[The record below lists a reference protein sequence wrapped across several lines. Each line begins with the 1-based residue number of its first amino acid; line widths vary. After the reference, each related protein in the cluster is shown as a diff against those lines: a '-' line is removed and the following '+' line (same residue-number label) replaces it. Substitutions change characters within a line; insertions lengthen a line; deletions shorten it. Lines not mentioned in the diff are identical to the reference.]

1 MATLEQ
7 LEQAL
12 RAADA
17 AGNVEDAQALA
28 QEYARV
34 RAANR
39 PTAVETPISPVD
51 GMSRLQQYAAGL
63 GKSFVDSAH
72 GGRQFLTEMVA
83 RPFSAVGSI
92 YGAMGSD
99 RAQSGL
105 NAPAREAARLRAE
118 ETERQKLDAPLMQ
131 TGAGLAG
138 NVTGTAAQLVLPGI
152 AGRGSPILRSALMP
166 RSVTGNAAQGAVL
179 GMMQPVGTDD
189 SRTQNAILGGG
200 AGGVGAAI
208 PALAG
213 ASYRTGKSILQPL
226 TQSGQ
231 ETIVARLLQ

>member
-34 RAANR
+34 RAASQ
-39 PTAVETPISPVD
+39 PTVDEAPPSPVD
-51 GMSRLQQYAAGL
+51 GMGRLQQYVAGF

-83 RPFSAVGSI
+83 QPFSAVGNV
-92 YGAMGSD
+92 YGAMGGA

-118 ETERQKLDAPLMQ
+118 ESERQKLDAPLMR

-138 NVTGTAAQLVLPGI
+138 NVTGTAVQLVLPGV
-152 AGRGSPILRSALMP
+152 AGRGSPMLRSVLMP

-189 SRTQNAILGGG
+189 SRA
-200 AGGVGAAI
+200 
-208 PALAG
+208 
-213 ASYRTGKSILQPL
+213 
-226 TQSGQ
+226 
-231 ETIVARLLQ
+231 

>member
-34 RAANR
+34 RAASR
-39 PTAVETPISPVD
+39 QVAVESPQKSPAED
-51 GMSRLQQYAAGL
+51 MSRLEQFRAGL
-63 GKSFVDSAH
+63 GKSFVDSAQ
-72 GGRQFLTEMVA
+72 GFRQFATEMVA
-83 RPFSAVGSI
+83 QPFSAVGNI
-92 YGAMGSD
+92 YGAMGSES
-99 RAQSGL
+99 AKQGL

-118 ETERQKLDAPLMQ
+118 EVERQKIDAPLMR

-138 NVTGTAAQLVLPGI
+138 NITGTATQFMLPGI
-152 AGRGSPILRSALMP
+152 AGRNVPGMQRAFLP
-166 RSVTGNAAQGAVL
+166 RTVGGNALQGSII
-179 GMMQPVGTDD
+179 GMLEPVGTDD
-189 SRTQNAILGGG
+189 SRAQNMVVGGALGG
-200 AGGVGAAI
+200 AGAAI

-213 ASYRTGKSILQPL
+213 AGLRTGKSILQPL
-226 TQSGQ
+226 TQSG
-231 ETIVARLLQ
+231 